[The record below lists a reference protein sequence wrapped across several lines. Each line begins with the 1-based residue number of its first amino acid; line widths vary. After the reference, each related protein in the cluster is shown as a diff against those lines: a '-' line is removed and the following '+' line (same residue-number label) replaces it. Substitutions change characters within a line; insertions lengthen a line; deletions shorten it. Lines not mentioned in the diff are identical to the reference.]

1 MKLRVDIERDPTEL
15 DFEIELTEN
24 GTFDVI
30 WEESTINLFDTLA
43 QFWGQ
48 DRFWKWRENLERDI
62 ERRIN
67 NEWI

>member
-1 MKLRVDIERDPTEL
+1 MKLKVDIERDPTEL

-24 GTFDVI
+24 GKFNVI